1 MDLSIIRERMGQL
14 ETFKQE
20 NKVGREALRN
30 ELENNQEYLAVCEEI
45 KALNLKKKRIKD
57 SLLAKP
63 ETQKLMS
70 DIKENNEELTI
81 LDEILSSELTEYY
94 TEKKTDEIE
103 DKDGDLRK
111 FKLVAKIMPK
121 KDKYDDRDD
130 EGKYAKIDQNIV
142 GKN

>member
-121 KDKYDDRDD
+121 KDKYDERDD